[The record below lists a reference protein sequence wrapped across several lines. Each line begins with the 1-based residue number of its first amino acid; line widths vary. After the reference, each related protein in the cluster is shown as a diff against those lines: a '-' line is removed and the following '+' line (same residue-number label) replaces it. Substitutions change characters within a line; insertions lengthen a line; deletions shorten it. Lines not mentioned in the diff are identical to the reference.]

1 MSLARSE
8 RGKDAERRGRLAE
21 IMCML
26 RLWLTGWRI
35 VARRHAGK
43 RGTGLGEI
51 DIIARRGRT
60 LAFIEVKART
70 SVETALESI
79 NAAQRARI
87 QSAAAAFLATRPQ
100 FANYTIRFD
109 AMILANRLWPA
120 HVADAWRLF

>member
-1 MSLARSE
+1 
-8 RGKDAERRGRLAE
+8 
-21 IMCML
+21 ML